1 MTRKLIAALTVS
13 IMLVLTGCGDS
24 NPPPSFSTRI
34 LSTVANDGDISVLNS
49 VGQVTQGSQVN
60 PANLASVFAGIDAA
74 TGTEFRA
81 FLDFSLSGSSGVP
94 RNAIIDSAT
103 LDIYID
109 SLAIQPAANSVPIRI
124 DLVSFPP
131 NPLLVSDFNGP
142 ILATKR
148 TFILRSDVNHHVRFD
163 VTGLM
168 AVAQAQVPSLLD
180 FQVRISEDID
190 ALPDGAFDGLVEIHE
205 ATVQLA
211 PHLEVIYH

>member
-1 MTRKLIAALTVS
+1 MIRKLIAALTVS
-13 IMLVLTGCGDS
+13 IMLVLSGCGDS

-34 LSTVANDGDISVLNS
+34 ISSEANDGDISLLNS
-49 VGQVTQGSQVN
+49 AFLVSQGDFT
-60 PANLASVFAGIDAA
+60 SVFAGFAA
-74 TGTEFRA
+74 DGTEFRA
-81 FLDFSLSGSSGVP
+81 FLDFPLTGSTGVP

-103 LDIYID
+103 LDIFID

-131 NPLLVSDFNGP
+131 NPLLPSDFNGP
-142 ILATKR
+142 ILATRR
-148 TFILRSDVNHHVRFD
+148 TVVFRSDVNHHVRFD

-168 AVAQAQVPSLLD
+168 AVAQAQVPALTD